1 MECFLYPP
9 GRSLGGAHT
18 YRTVVRL
25 VIGMVHSDIQTE
37 SKVTK
42 TTGDCCDLRRKTRAH
57 WHWRDELFSM

>member
-42 TTGDCCDLRRKTRAH
+42 TTGLEEKDTRTLALE
-57 WHWRDELFSM
+57 R